1 MHHHH
6 LGLDVG
12 YSTVAMASVRHLRKA
27 PITEAIV
34 DFRIMPSADFQPD
47 SLHRAPSLVGPDY
60 PKALR
65 PQATE
70 ARVDFKGPTAAASIR
85 DLGFMGLWLKTQ
97 DEKTIAQ
104 FRPDGFTLNRLK
116 PYTSWK
122 QIRGEAFRL
131 WELYRTTVEP
141 ALISRIALRY
151 INRIEI
157 PLPLVDLRDYL
168 AAPPSTPPNLSGNLS
183 SFLTRVVVREPS
195 ARIEAIITQTGDVPG
210 KPEQT
215 ALLLDID
222 VISQAVYDKDGKSA
236 WETMERLRE
245 MKNRIFFE
253 SITLKALELFK

>member
-1 MHHHH
+1 MVVPTD
-6 LGLDVG
+6 LKSPPIKEALVDIRVSLPQGITLAKLA
-12 YSTVAMASVRHLRKA
+12 SLPEQVAKDYPEKQERRSGGFQIEFK
-27 PITEAIV
+27 EGKIV
-34 DFRIMPSADFQPD
+34 D
-47 SLHRAPSLVGPDY
+47 
-60 PKALR
+60 
-65 PQATE
+65 PQ
-70 ARVDFKGPTAAASIR
+70 VI
-85 DLGFMGLWLKTQ
+85 
-97 DEKTIAQ
+97 DEG
-104 FRPDGFTLNRLK
+104 PDGFLCYSSDKLQLVQFRLDGFTFNRLK